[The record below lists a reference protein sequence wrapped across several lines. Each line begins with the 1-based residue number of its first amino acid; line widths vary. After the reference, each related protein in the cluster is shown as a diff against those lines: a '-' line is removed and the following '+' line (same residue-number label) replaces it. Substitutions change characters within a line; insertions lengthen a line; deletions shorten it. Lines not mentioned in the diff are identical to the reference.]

1 MPLGFV
7 VGNWLALII
16 FSLFSKLFCS
26 ERDIFYGAIGK
37 DFTERAKGKEYVARI
52 YGMPKS
58 VICGRLPS
66 IVVAYRA
73 YCLVLADHAEVC
85 TFAE

>member
-16 FSLFSKLFCS
+16 FPFFRSFSAP
-26 ERDIFYGAIGK
+26 RGIIFYGAIVK

-73 YCLVLADHAEVC
+73 YCLILAEHAEVC